1 MMEPH
6 IFHDFY
12 KRKDW
17 KEMRVYKFIHSCLV
31 VEEGGD
37 KILFDPGMFS
47 FMQGQVTPD
56 AFNDVGTII
65 ITHNHPDHVDV
76 AALQKIVELSG
87 AMVITNSETQDALT
101 KGGIESIVLDEGS
114 YQSKDFTIRALPA
127 NHAKIL
133 SPTLPQ
139 NTAYIINDS
148 FLNPGDS
155 FATLPPTLRGIKAL
169 ALVVA
174 APWTTEVVTAKFA
187 ETIAPQMVIPVHD
200 GYIKSF
206 FQKMRY
212 DNYDRYFSS
221 KGITFL
227 HLVNPGDGVEIA

>member
-1 MMEPH
+1 
-6 IFHDFY
+6 
-12 KRKDW
+12 
-17 KEMRVYKFIHSCLV
+17 MRVYKFIHSCLV

-56 AFNDVGTII
+56 SFRDVGTII

-101 KGGIESIVLDEGS
+101 KEGIESIVLDQGS

-133 SPTLPQ
+133 ASTLPQ
-139 NTAYIINDS
+139 NTAYIINES

-155 FATLPPTLRGIKAL
+155 FATVPSTLRGIKAL

-174 APWTTEVVTAKFA
+174 APWTTEVTTAEFA

-200 GYIKSF
+200 GTSKTSSRRCAMTTTTAIFLRRASSF
-206 FQKMRY
+206 NTWSALATELR
-212 DNYDRYFSS
+212 
-221 KGITFL
+221 
-227 HLVNPGDGVEIA
+227 

>member
-17 KEMRVYKFIHSCLV
+17 KAMRVYKFIHSCLV
-31 VEEGGD
+31 VQEGGD

-56 AFNDVGTII
+56 AFRDVGTII

-101 KGGIESIVLDEGS
+101 KEGIESIVLDEGS
-114 YQSKDFTIRALPA
+114 YRSKDFTIRALPA
-127 NHAKIL
+127 NHAEIL

-148 FLNPGDS
+148 ILNPGDS

-174 APWTTEVVTAKFA
+174 APWTTEVVTAEFA

-212 DNYDRYFSS
+212 DNYDRYFST

>member
-1 MMEPH
+1 
-6 IFHDFY
+6 
-12 KRKDW
+12 
-17 KEMRVYKFIHSCLV
+17 MRIYKFIHSCLV

-47 FMQGQVTPD
+47 FMEDQVTPD
-56 AFNDVGTII
+56 AFRDVRTII

-76 AALQKIVELSG
+76 AALKKIVDLSG
-87 AMVITNSETQDALT
+87 AMVITNSETKDALT
-101 KGGIESIVLDEGS
+101 REGIEAIVLDEGS
-114 YQSKDFTIRALPA
+114 YQSKDFTIRAVPA
-127 NHAKIL
+127 NHEKIL
-133 SPTLPQ
+133 APTLPQ

-155 FATLPPTLRGIKAL
+155 FATLPATFRGIKAL

-174 APWTTEVVTAKFA
+174 APWTTEVTTAEFA
-187 ETIAPQMVIPVHD
+187 ETIAPHMVIPVHD
-200 GYIKSF
+200 GYVKSF

-212 DNYDRYFSS
+212 DNYGRYFAT
-221 KGITFL
+221 KGITFQ